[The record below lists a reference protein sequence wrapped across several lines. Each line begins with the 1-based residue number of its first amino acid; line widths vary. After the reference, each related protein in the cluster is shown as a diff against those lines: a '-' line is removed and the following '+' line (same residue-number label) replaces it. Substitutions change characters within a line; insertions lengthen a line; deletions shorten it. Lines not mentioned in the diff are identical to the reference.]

1 MRIPILDDDVRP
13 FEFARSNF
21 QLTSAPC
28 QHVRQGSSMTDQQAT
43 PTAMPSSE
51 GNSYLSHRQ
60 ILVVLAGLMA
70 GMFLAA
76 LDQSIVGVALPRIV
90 SDLGGLED
98 LSWVVTAYLLTST
111 ATTPLWGK
119 LSDLYGRRVIFQA
132 AIVIFII
139 GSALCGVSQD
149 LYQLIGFRALQG
161 IGGGGLFAI
170 AFAVIGDIIP
180 ARERGR
186 YQGYFGAVFGVS
198 SLAGPLLG
206 GWFTEGPGWRWIFWI
221 NVPIGIAALVVT
233 SIALK
238 LPVVRREHVIDWAGA
253 ATIVGSVSS
262 LLLYLNWAGGVF
274 GWASWQGLSLAI
286 AAVVL
291 AVAFVFIEFG
301 ATEPIIPMS
310 LFRNRIFSS
319 GTSFSFLM
327 GWSMFGA
334 IIYLPVYLQT
344 AKGMM
349 PTESGLAMFPA
360 IAGILTFSIVSGAL
374 ITRTGR
380 YRIFPIVGSVLL
392 IIGLGL
398 LTQLEVTTPY
408 WQIAISAF
416 VLGAGLG
423 FSMQTITV
431 AVQNAVQFRDM
442 GAATSSLT
450 FTRSLGG
457 AIGTAALG
465 AVLGPRLAHHLG
477 DAVDSAT
484 PTNDVEAIRFL
495 PDDVKS
501 VVLNAYTH
509 AINDAFLVS
518 IPVAVLALIAAFFI
532 REIPLR
538 TAQSTPA
545 EAPIEVRVDRER
557 ESPTPALSGQYTPA
571 ANPLRATPRPEVE

>member
-1 MRIPILDDDVRP
+1 
-13 FEFARSNF
+13 
-21 QLTSAPC
+21 
-28 QHVRQGSSMTDQQAT
+28 MTDQRSTAT
-43 PTAMPSSE
+43 ETPSSE

-60 ILVVLAGLMA
+60 ILVVLTGLMA

-90 SDLGGLED
+90 SELGGLDD

-119 LSDLYGRRVIFQA
+119 ISDLYGRRIVFQA
-132 AIVIFII
+132 AIVIFIV

-186 YQGYFGAVFGVS
+186 YQGYFGAVFGIS
-198 SLAGPLLG
+198 SLAGPLMG

-233 SIALK
+233 SISLK

-253 ATIVGSVSS
+253 GAIVGSVTS
-262 LLLYLNWAGGVF
+262 LLLYLNWAGGAY
-274 GWASWQGLSLAI
+274 GWTSWQGLSLAI
-286 AAVVL
+286 AAIIL
-291 AVAFVFIEFG
+291 AVGFVFIEFG

-319 GTSFSFLM
+319 GTTFSFLM
-327 GWSMFGA
+327 GWSMFGG

-344 AKGMM
+344 AKGML

-380 YRIFPIVGSVLL
+380 YRIFPILGGILL

-398 LTQLEVTTPY
+398 LAQLEVDTPY

-416 VLGAGLG
+416 LFGAGLG

-465 AVLGPRLAHHLG
+465 AVLGTRLAHHLG
-477 DAVDSAT
+477 EAVDSSL
-484 PTNDVEAIRFL
+484 PTNNIETIRVL
-495 PDDVKS
+495 PDDIKI

-532 REIPLR
+532 KEIPLR
-538 TAQSTPA
+538 TAEPAPAETPA
-545 EAPIEVRVDRER
+545 KKAA
-557 ESPTPALSGQYTPA
+557 ESEPKVPAYSGH
-571 ANPLRATPRPEVE
+571 